1 MSKKSL
7 RKKYQLLEHRTDL
20 KIKVFGRSEKEIFL
34 NSLLAMENYLS
45 PLTEKRETRKR
56 KIKLK
61 SIDLEILLADFLNQI
76 LYLNQTFREIYSGID
91 FKKLSEKEIEAEIL
105 GNKVLG
111 FKREIKAATYHDLK
125 VEKDEDNNWQAVI
138 LFDI

>member
-20 KIKVFGRSEKEIFL
+20 KIKVFGRSKKEIFL

-45 PLTEKRETRKR
+45 PLTGKRETRKR

-61 SIDLEILLADFLNQI
+61 SIDLEILLAQI

>member
-20 KIKVFGRSEKEIFL
+20 KIKVFGRSKKEIFL

-45 PLTEKRETRKR
+45 PLTGKRETRKR